1 MSPRL
6 LRIASTSLLFA
17 VMGVVFSQLIKTLE
31 AEPSVGSVTPTGSL
45 AVGRTLFHWTDSN
58 SQSKTR
64 LLRSAT
70 GCWGGSYATT
80 VAGAMGFGRAHA
92 TPLSETSSPTTA
104 PKNRCGLNYFLT
116 SVPSPEALRPRLGN
130 RAIPIGKWRAIRP

>member
-58 SQSKTR
+58 S
-64 LLRSAT
+64 
-70 GCWGGSYATT
+70 
-80 VAGAMGFGRAHA
+80 
-92 TPLSETSSPTTA
+92 
-104 PKNRCGLNYFLT
+104 
-116 SVPSPEALRPRLGN
+116 
-130 RAIPIGKWRAIRP
+130 